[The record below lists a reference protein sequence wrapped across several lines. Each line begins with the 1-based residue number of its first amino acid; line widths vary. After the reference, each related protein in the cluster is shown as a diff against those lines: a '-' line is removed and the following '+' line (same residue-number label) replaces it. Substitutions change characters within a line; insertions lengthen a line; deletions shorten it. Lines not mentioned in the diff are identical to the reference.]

1 MVHTV
6 SGFKTA
12 DLCDQFGDELEV
24 CLAQFRTY
32 GGRKSF
38 GSEIETV
45 STFEDVELVRR
56 CLEQPGRGRV
66 LVVDGGGSIRV
77 ALLGDRLAAKAIKNG
92 WTGVVVFGAV
102 RDTEALAI
110 MDLGVMAL
118 GVVPARGSSNGTGA
132 IGTSFQAGG
141 GGVRTRPVRL
151 LRYGWRRREFPEVT
165 RPLRTPNN
173 GHALTCR
180 SAPGAPRRK
189 SARRRWRWRRPWEG
203 WQARPFPGPSGPGNC
218 G

>member
-12 DLCDQFGDELEV
+12 DLCDEFGDELEV

-45 STFEDVELVRR
+45 STFEDVGLVRQ

-77 ALLGDRLAAKAIKNG
+77 ALLGDRLAAKAIENG

-118 GVVPARGSSNGTGA
+118 GVVPARGSFNGTGT

-141 GGVRTRPVRL
+141 V
-151 LRYGWRRREFPEVT
+151 EF
-165 RPLRTPNN
+165 
-173 GHALTCR
+173 
-180 SAPGAPRRK
+180 APGRFVYCDADGVVVSSRSLRDL
-189 SARRRWRWRRPWEG
+189 
-203 WQARPFPGPSGPGNC
+203 
-218 G
+218 